1 MLTATWYNVGMNFKC
16 LECGEE
22 YPEGSKFYHLRT
34 KHGLSKKQ
42 YRIKHGIKIV
52 MDPSRGFQPG
62 MVPHNK
68 KYESDTIEVSCSV
81 CGAKFLIETRWYHY
95 RLRKGKD
102 RFSCPS
108 GVKGQRSVCC
118 KKLQSLTIKEVRSTL
133 ESRAKTTEQITERWK
148 NPAIRKSF
156 ATAMK
161 AKGPEWHSRRM
172 AATLKSNLSGKM
184 TKPEKIVQ
192 EQLGDSWKYVGNGD
206 LMVGGLNP
214 DFKMCGTDILLEV
227 FGCYWHGCNKCFPGT
242 KSKGIPLNQRLAT
255 FEKHGYKTIIVW
267 SHELSDPDWKD
278 NLKRRISETYELI
291 THP

>member
-1 MLTATWYNVGMNFKC
+1 MNFKC

-22 YPEGSKFYHLRT
+22 HPEGSKFYHLRT

-81 CGAKFLIETRWYHY
+81 CGAKFLVETKWYHY
-95 RLRKGKD
+95 RLRNGKN
-102 RFSCPS
+102 RFACPS
-108 GVKGQRSVCC
+108 RVKGQRSVCC
-118 KKLQSLTIKEVRSTL
+118 KKLQSLTIKEVRSAL

-148 NPAIRKSF
+148 DPAIRESF
-156 ATAMK
+156 TAAMK

-172 AATLKSNLSGKM
+172 AATLKTCLSGKM

-192 EQLGDSWKYVGNGD
+192 AQLGDSFKYVGNGA

-214 DFKMCGTDILLEV
+214 DFVSADGTILLEV
-227 FGCYWHGCNKCFPGT
+227 FGCYHHGCNQCFPGS
-242 KSKGIPLNQRLAT
+242 KSRGIPLNQRLTT
-255 FEKHGYKTIIVW
+255 FEKHGYKTVIVW
-267 SHELSDPDWKD
+267 SHELSTPGWEQRLLAK
-278 NLKRRISETYELI
+278 ISTARSSD
-291 THP
+291 